1 MKFSA
6 VKADELVCQKAENQ
20 AKNQNITLFVFT
32 RIKKSNLFVKRPN
45 LICVYKKWRKKDC
58 NDLKEVKNKVK
69 TKIVFYHCTDCVSG
83 RCLGIFS
90 YSFLFL
96 LNHD

>member
-45 LICVYKKWRKKDC
+45 LICVYKKGRKKDC
-58 NDLKEVKNKVK
+58 NDLKEFKNKV
-69 TKIVFYHCTDCVSG
+69 T
-83 RCLGIFS
+83 
-90 YSFLFL
+90 
-96 LNHD
+96 